1 MSIIFPSLFSLVF
14 VLIGVAILSYA
25 RKLDAKA
32 KESLSWPSTDGE
44 ISHSA
49 VLYQT
54 DTNPSTGNSPTYKAD
69 VAYRYKVNGRDYSS
83 SRISLADLASTTR
96 SAQNTVDRYPDNS
109 SVQVYYNPA
118 NPAEAVL
125 EPGETSG
132 LTFLYAVGGLF
143 AVAGVLF
150 LIASIT
156 GHVHMGSTHVR

>member
-14 VLIGVAILSYA
+14 VFIGVAILGYA
-25 RKLDAKA
+25 RKMDSKA
-32 KESLSWPSTDGE
+32 KESLAWPSTDGE

-54 DTNPSTGNSPTYKAD
+54 NTSTDSAQTYKAD
-69 VAYRYKVNGRDYSS
+69 IAYRYKVNGKSYSS
-83 SRISLADLASTTR
+83 SRISLLDLSSSTR

-125 EPGETSG
+125 KPGESSG
-132 LTFLYAVGGLF
+132 LTFLYLFGGLF
-143 AVAGVLF
+143 AVAGLLF

-156 GHVHMGSTHVR
+156 GHVHMGTTRVR